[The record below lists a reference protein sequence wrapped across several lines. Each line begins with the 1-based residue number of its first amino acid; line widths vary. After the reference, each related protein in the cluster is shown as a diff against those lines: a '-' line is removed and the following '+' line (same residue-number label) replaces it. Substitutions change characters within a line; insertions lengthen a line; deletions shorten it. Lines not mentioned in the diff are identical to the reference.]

1 MLQHTQS
8 ALVGTKFVTA
18 APTAVGDIL
27 FHNEEGQVV
36 TAANAAD
43 ALYIIPGVVRSLSDV
58 VLQDGTVQANTPLIE
73 WGQKIYKNV
82 AAVYTQSEYVAPVQ
96 SSIVIDLSGVDAA
109 NASGL
114 DMDKTYTLRI
124 AYKDIYEYP
133 GLYTFTAY
141 ANGVTNAAE
150 LGAAWVREIN
160 LKKGRRVNASLAG
173 TTLTITAL
181 EKTDND
187 GVWSINEYSI
197 VEMTASAYVVDPR
210 PTWAYSQEAMIPGL
224 SRDEITINGGEPGVG
239 YWKQVRD
246 REMWAA
252 GYKGHIFNC
261 AYPRVEGQ
269 RHVVEGAEYETVTTS
284 SRTPY
289 VSPNNTYDESTP
301 VTNEIFSA
309 TTGDAALIAAVLD
322 AYGII
327 EQERP

>member
-27 FHNEEGQVV
+27 FHNEAGQVV

-43 ALYIIPGVVRSLSDV
+43 ALYIIPGVVRELRDV
-58 VLQDGTVQANTPLIE
+58 EAVDADGNITITNEPMIE

-82 AAVYTQSEYVAPVQ
+82 AAVYTQSAYVAPELA
-96 SSIVIDLSGVDAA
+96 VITVDTTGITAPL
-109 NASGL
+109 NA
-114 DMDKTYTLRI
+114 DYTYTLRI

-141 ANGVTNAAE
+141 ANNVTTTAE
-150 LGAAWVREIN
+150 LAAAWTKDIN
-160 LKKGRRVNASLAG
+160 TKRGRRVTAVNNAG
-173 TTLTITAL
+173 VITITAL
-181 EKTDND
+181 DKTDND

-197 VEMTASAYVVDPR
+197 VEMLASAYVVDPR
-210 PTWAYSQEAMIPGL
+210 PTWAYSQEKAIAGI
-224 SRDEITINGGEPGVG
+224 DITIDAGNPGVG

-246 REMWAA
+246 REMWTA

-269 RHVVEGAEYETVTTS
+269 RHVVEGAEYESITTS

-289 VSPNNTYDESTP
+289 VSPNNTYAESTP
-301 VTNEIFSA
+301 VTNEIFSS

-322 AYGII
+322 AYGVN
-327 EQERP
+327 EQERPA